1 MKQIFIFLGF
11 LCFAGFS
18 QAGHLDGIPS
28 AEQQRAP
35 LPAVLKQVAPDLHF
49 FYNDTSSNSAF
60 LVADAGVLVVDTGQ
74 HPAEGRAL
82 LEQDVRDEAKLL
94 ADVQAGVKGALAK
107 GMSKEEMVRSLTF
120 RQYSTLRNYHLIH
133 GFIEA
138 LHHLY
143 TAGKPL
149 VALP

>member
-1 MKQIFIFLGF
+1 MKQVFIFLGF
-11 LCFAGFS
+11 ICFTGFS

-49 FYNDTSSNSAF
+49 FYNDASSNSAF

-82 LEQDVRDEAKLL
+82 LEYIRKITDKPVKWVINTHAHGDHYFGNKAFK
-94 ADVQAGVKGALAK
+94 DAGATRTPA
-107 GMSKEEMVRSLTF
+107 SR
-120 RQYSTLRNYHLIH
+120 LR
-133 GFIEA
+133 
-138 LHHLY
+138 
-143 TAGKPL
+143 
-149 VALP
+149 